1 MNEKIIY
8 IALILIGICINA
20 AWHTIVDNRVYCLFH
35 NKRDKESRMK
45 GMNKRMNTVNAKYI
59 KSIIKTSVYFGGDPA
74 YALRKT
80 AMVLVDGAEQIE
92 EQRKERAR

>member
-20 AWHTIVDNRVYCLFH
+20 AWHTIVDNRVYCLFY
-35 NKRDKESRMK
+35 NKRDKASRMEN
-45 GMNKRMNTVNAKYI
+45 MNKRMKIVNTKYI

-74 YALRKT
+74 YAMKKT
-80 AMVLVDGAEQIE
+80 AELLIDGAEQLE
-92 EQRKERAR
+92 EQRKVKR